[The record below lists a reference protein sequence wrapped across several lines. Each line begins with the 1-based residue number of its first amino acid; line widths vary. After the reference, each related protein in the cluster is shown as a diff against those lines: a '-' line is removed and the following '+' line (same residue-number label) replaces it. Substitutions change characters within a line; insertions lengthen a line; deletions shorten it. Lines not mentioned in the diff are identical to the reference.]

1 MLLWITLTKDSLN
14 LIMKIK
20 KLLAILVL
28 GLLLCNIGL
37 ADGIKKLN
45 KKLLE
50 IEKRIDTCL
59 TTKDKD
65 ICVKFVLENPLMLE
79 ILENDDFVELLSSG
93 KCEIRNKCGAT
104 QVRLLAK
111 MFQVEDLLMDM
122 D

>member
-37 ADGIKKLN
+37 ADSIKELN
-45 KKLLE
+45 KKLLK

-65 ICVKFVLENPLMLE
+65 ICVKFVLENPFMLE

-104 QVRLLAK
+104 QARLLAK

>member
-1 MLLWITLTKDSLN
+1 
-14 LIMKIK
+14 MKIK

-37 ADGIKKLN
+37 AAGIKKLN